1 MVDDDI
7 DFTVTDSRV
16 ADDDIDFNV
25 TDSRVVDNESD
36 IDFAITDSR
45 VDDSDIYFNI
55 THSKVITNQNSRVAA
70 KTISGKYK
78 NIRQKKAAKLLKL
91 AALKDK
97 NKNVPVFKKSAIL
110 VAKKISDKYKRL
122 RKHKNV
128 DLVADVQETLTNNQI
143 SQKYKKMRSK
153 RAPIPFN
160 LATLAETDNVTYSNN
175 TNLEEVSSSKNEAI
189 AAKKISQKH
198 KNMRN
203 KRQTLPFNLSDIA
216 DADFVDYNG
225 DTNLQDANMN
235 KNAILTSKKI
245 IDKYR
250 NVRRKRK
257 GAKSPEPIEDKIKRP
272 KTSSILRKSAR
283 IAAKKISDKYK
294 RLRYG
299 R

>member
-7 DFTVTDSRV
+7 DFTVTDCRV

-55 THSKVITNQNSRVAA
+55 TDSKVITNQNSRVAA

-78 NIRQKKAAKLLKL
+78 NIRQKKAAELLKL

-97 NKNVPVFKKSAIL
+97 NKNVPVLKKSSIL
-110 VAKKISDKYKRL
+110 AAKKISDKYKRL

-175 TNLEEVSSSKNEAI
+175 TNLEDVSSSKSEAI

-203 KRQTLPFNLSDIA
+203 KRQTLPFS
-216 DADFVDYNG
+216 
-225 DTNLQDANMN
+225 
-235 KNAILTSKKI
+235 
-245 IDKYR
+245 
-250 NVRRKRK
+250 
-257 GAKSPEPIEDKIKRP
+257 
-272 KTSSILRKSAR
+272 
-283 IAAKKISDKYK
+283 
-294 RLRYG
+294 
-299 R
+299 